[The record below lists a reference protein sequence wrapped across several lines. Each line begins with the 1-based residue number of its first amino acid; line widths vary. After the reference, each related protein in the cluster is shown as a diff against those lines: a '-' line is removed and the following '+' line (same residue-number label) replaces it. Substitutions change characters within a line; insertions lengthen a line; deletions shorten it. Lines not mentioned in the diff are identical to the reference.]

1 MPCDITGITWE
12 MLENSHGIQ
21 WPYPEGKEEEN
32 KDEQRRLYSDGKF
45 FTPSK
50 KANFMFEEVRENPL
64 PTTEEFP
71 WVFNTGRGSV
81 GQWHTQSRTKEV
93 KFVED
98 VSAKKAYLYMNTKMA
113 EEYGIKEMD
122 YIRVHSVNGQ
132 NAVFAVK
139 ITDNVQYGELYAPIH
154 YIECN
159 KLTPSLYDS
168 YSKEP
173 SYKTTPIWFEKC
185 EEE

>member
-1 MPCDITGITWE
+1 MPCDITGVTWE
-12 MLENSHGIQ
+12 NLENSHGIQ

-32 KDEQRRLYSDGKF
+32 REEQRRLYGDGRF
-45 FTPSK
+45 FTPSG
-50 KANFMFEEVRENPL
+50 KARFMFEEVRENPL

-71 WVFNTGRGSV
+71 YVFNTGRGSV

-93 KFVED
+93 RFVED
-98 VSAKKAYLYMNTKMA
+98 VSVKKAYLYMNTELAREKGI
-113 EEYGIKEMD
+113 EETDE
-122 YIRVHSVNGQ
+122 IRVYSANGQ

-139 ITDNVQYGELYAPIH
+139 VTDNVRHDELYAPIH

-173 SYKTTPIWFEKC
+173 SYKATPVRFEKC
-185 EEE
+185 